1 MIDLPSPDIV
11 AWFVPVP
18 TIPAPVTVTV
28 SDSDAVALIAFLCVT
43 TITAAASLDAAFG
56 ANTVASAVADMF
68 SPAFNIDVE
77 YALDAFRSLAFTV
90 TVHVIADELRIP
102 PPPFTV
108 GVSFI
113 TYVPATVGAS
123 SVTSSLADTAAREL
137 LVDET
142 SAVRESDESA
152 TSALVVSTTD
162 IVGSLTAP
170 AGSDSVLAVIV
181 RVSPVLAARKPID
194 TTAVAESPVNTVSAT
209 ASIVNVSALCTA
221 LDGEAESNPKVNA
234 VTVTVATRRSACISF
249 SDFI

>member
-1 MIDLPSPDIV
+1 
-11 AWFVPVP
+11 
-18 TIPAPVTVTV
+18 
-28 SDSDAVALIAFLCVT
+28 
-43 TITAAASLDAAFG
+43 
-56 ANTVASAVADMF
+56 MF

-77 YALDAFRSLAFTV
+77 YAPEAFRSLAFTV
-90 TVHVIADELRIP
+90 TVHVTADELSTP

-108 GVSFI
+108 GVSLI

-123 SVTSSLADTAAREL
+123 SVTNSFADTAASEFT
-137 LVDET
+137 VDDT
-142 SAVRESDESA
+142 SAVRESDDIA
-152 TSALVVSTTD
+152 TSALVVSTID

>member
-1 MIDLPSPDIV
+1 
-11 AWFVPVP
+11 
-18 TIPAPVTVTV
+18 VTVTV

-90 TVHVIADELRIP
+90 TVHVTADELSTP

-108 GVSFI
+108 GVSLI

-123 SVTSSLADTAAREL
+123 SVTNSFADTAASEFT
-137 LVDET
+137 VDDT
-142 SAVRESDESA
+142 SAVRESDDIA
-152 TSALVVSTTD
+152 TSALVVSTID

>member
-1 MIDLPSPDIV
+1 MSLPATPDSSTQTSRV
-11 AWFVPVP
+11 
-18 TIPAPVTVTV
+18 
-28 SDSDAVALIAFLCVT
+28 
-43 TITAAASLDAAFG
+43 
-56 ANTVASAVADMF
+56 
-68 SPAFNIDVE
+68 
-77 YALDAFRSLAFTV
+77 
-90 TVHVIADELRIP
+90 
-102 PPPFTV
+102 
-108 GVSFI
+108 
-113 TYVPATVGAS
+113 YVPATVGAS
-123 SVTSSLADTAAREL
+123 SVTNSFADTAAREFT
-137 LVDET
+137 VYDT
-142 SAVRESDESA
+142 SAVRESDDIA